1 MAPPSLS
8 TTAPKHAVLRARVDA
23 DLEQAFAARAKQRG
37 MKTSDLLRSLVLAE
51 VGTIGPPIGHVPAA
65 PENSKLETFG
75 VRLPAFLMDA
85 VKSRAK
91 MRGMPP
97 SRWAAALIQS
107 NLLKLPVM
115 TDEDTAA
122 LQDNGRLL
130 LKIGTNVNQMAR
142 LLNGASHQTELV
154 RLDVLTDVSNS
165 IVRTRNVIRSIVRNT
180 RRGWA
185 ADEP

>member
-1 MAPPSLS
+1 MASGFYYSTSLGIARRPRPS
-8 TTAPKHAVLRARVDA
+8 
-23 DLEQAFAARAKQRG
+23 EQAA
-37 MKTSDLLRSLVLAE
+37 
-51 VGTIGPPIGHVPAA
+51 PAA
-65 PENSKLETFG
+65 YSPGESGPSEDALRIIEASRQRDAQRQENNARSPRVADPRFARITDN
-75 VRLPAFLMDA
+75 VA
-85 VKSRAK
+85 
-91 MRGMPP
+91 P
-97 SRWAAALIQS
+97 SRPCEF
-107 NLLKLPVM
+107 KPVM
-115 TDEDTAA
+115 TDDDTAA

-154 RLDVLTDVSNS
+154 RLEVLTDVSNS

>member
-8 TTAPKHAVLRARVDA
+8 PKSPKQGVIRARVDIEI
-23 DLEQAFAARAKQRG
+23 EQAFAARAKQRG

-51 VGTIGPPIGHVPAA
+51 VGTIGPPVSNVPAA
-65 PENSKLETFG
+65 PEHADLESLS

-85 VKSRAK
+85 VKARAK

-107 NLLKLPVM
+107 NLSKLPVLN
-115 TDEDTAA
+115 EEETAA
-122 LQDNGRLL
+122 LQDNSRLL

-142 LLNGASHQTELV
+142 LLNGAFHQTELV
-154 RLDVLTDVSNS
+154 RLEVLADVSNS